1 MHAVVTRVSVT
12 DGEPATKYLREEIVP
27 RVKEAPGLVAAYW
40 VRLEGGDEGT
50 SVIVFDSEDAARAGK
65 EQIESGVSQN
75 ESVTL
80 NSVTVGEVVAN
91 A

>member
-1 MHAVVTRVSVT
+1 MHAVVTRVTVS

-27 RVKEAPGLVAAYW
+27 RVKQAPGLVAAYW

-50 SVIVFDSEDAARAGK
+50 SVVVFDSEDAARGAA
-65 EQIESGVSQN
+65 EQIQSGVGDN
-75 ESVTL
+75 PGVTL
-80 NSVTVGEVVAN
+80 DSVTVGEVVAS